1 MKFDDEVRASIRK
14 SLGLPEK
21 ATKTSKGSIN
31 ESYVTEPK
39 KFQLKTEFLS
49 AKTKKARLEE
59 FESFVKSLNQ
69 VSAKL
74 DTASRED
81 ADSISSDFRSLKL
94 DEVHCLNAAFL
105 RALHF
110 ENIDDPRSQLSM
122 DSMAFMRIERDFGSF
137 DEWQKDFIACGVSAR
152 SGYVVTAYNTFLK
165 RYMNFV
171 IDDEAKNVPIGTFP
185 VIVLDTSEGAY
196 YRDYVDDQKTYIL
209 AMMKE
214 FDWEWIEGRFKR
226 AESIAKAA
234 VL

>member
-1 MKFDDEVRASIRK
+1 MKFDDDIKASIRK
-14 SLGLPEK
+14 TLGLPNRD
-21 ATKTSKGSIN
+21 KTVN
-31 ESYVTEPK
+31 EAYVAEPK

-49 AKTKKARLEE
+49 AKSKKARLDE
-59 FESFVKSLNQ
+59 FEKYVKSLNE

-74 DTASRED
+74 DTAARED
-81 ADSISSDFRSLKL
+81 ADSIASDFRSLKL

-110 ENIDDPRSQLSM
+110 ENIDDPKSQLSM
-122 DSMAFMRIERDFGSF
+122 DSIAFLRIERDFGSF

-152 SGYVVTAYNTFLK
+152 SGYVITAYNTFLK

-171 IDDEAKNVPIGTFP
+171 IDEEAKNVPVGTHP

-214 FDWEWIEGRFKR
+214 LDWNWIEERFRR
-226 AESIAKAA
+226 AEKIAK
-234 VL
+234 VGTK

>member
-21 ATKTSKGSIN
+21 QTTEKSLKEA
-31 ESYVTEPK
+31 YVAEPK

-49 AKTKKARLEE
+49 AKTKKARLDE
-59 FESFVKSLNQ
+59 FQKYVKSLNET
-69 VSAKL
+69 SAKL

-81 ADSISSDFRSLKL
+81 ADSIVSDFRSLKL

-105 RALHF
+105 RALYF
-110 ENIDDPRSQLSM
+110 ENIDDPQSQLSM
-122 DSMAFMRIERDFGSF
+122 DSISFMRIERDFGSF
-137 DEWQKDFIACGVSAR
+137 DEWQKDFIACGLSAR
-152 SGYVVTAYNTFLK
+152 SGYVITAYNIYLK

-171 IDDEAKNVPIGTFP
+171 IDDEAKNVPIGTHP

-214 FDWEWIEGRFKR
+214 FNWESIEARFKR
-226 AESIAKAA
+226 AEKMAKTGGGR
-234 VL
+234 